1 MYYERLTTPT
11 KKSKTSIDISNE
23 HESINHTSKMNI
35 ITPPCTSKSKGNKG
49 KHQLYLDFGQAS
61 FGKRKTCKTCNMVCV
76 IGLED
81 DESNHLKL
89 CKEYSLGAPFP
100 GWKRELIVCKNNTD
114 RIIEIRPSDPKSFQ
128 NKAMYVKSIIDKEMG
143 FIDENHMLT
152 TYFCISSKR
161 LCKSRLITIP
171 VTPVSIIAYI
181 G

>member
-1 MYYERLTTPT
+1 MFTNLYSPPYTNTYRSVCIMYYERLTTPT

-35 ITPPCTSKSKGNKG
+35 ITPPCASKSKGNKG

-61 FGKRKTCKTCNMVCV
+61 FGKRKTCKTCNMVHV

-100 GWKRELIVCKNNTD
+100 GWKRERIVCKNNTD
-114 RIIEIRPSDPKSFQ
+114 RIIEIRP
-128 NKAMYVKSIIDKEMG
+128 
-143 FIDENHMLT
+143 DENHMLT